1 MKITNECRTCL
12 NCNKKLVVGKICR
25 EVDVGLLEVTFIDY
39 CGACKCLIRK
49 RNACLDECFSKLIEI
64 ENKLI
69 QKRI

>member
-12 NCNKKLVVGKICR
+12 NCNKKLSVGKIAR
-25 EVDVGLLEVTFIDY
+25 EVDVGLLEVEFIDY
-39 CGACKCLIRK
+39 CGICKCLVRK
-49 RNACLDECFSKLIEI
+49 RNEYLCKLKEI

>member
-12 NCNKKLVVGKICR
+12 NCNNKLGVGKIAHQ
-25 EVDVGLLEVTFIDY
+25 VDIGLLEVTFIDH
-39 CGACKCLIRK
+39 CASCRCLIRK
-49 RNACLDECFSKLIEI
+49 RNEYRCKLREI